1 MKDTYHSHH
10 HRYPV
15 FFQRYQ
21 VPFTCSL
28 CLWEHEATQRLYL
41 FLCLLLAA
49 SVLLPAAQL
58 FTITGIYLGLK
69 FFVLDFIFFR
79 YPRIR
84 LKYDTTSRLW
94 DTLPTDADLERRGEK
109 VGSAEERRGCVV

>member
-1 MKDTYHSHH
+1 M
-10 HRYPV
+10 
-15 FFQRYQ
+15 
-21 VPFTCSL
+21 
-28 CLWEHEATQRLYL
+28 
-41 FLCLLLAA
+41 LLVA

-58 FTITGIYLGLK
+58 FTLTGIYLGLK

-94 DTLPTDADLERRGEK
+94 DTLPTDADLERRAEK
-109 VGSAEERRGCVV
+109 VGSGGGNGRVGWEGNAGCGKGKERKGSRSGREGTVGSRVEGGVNVP